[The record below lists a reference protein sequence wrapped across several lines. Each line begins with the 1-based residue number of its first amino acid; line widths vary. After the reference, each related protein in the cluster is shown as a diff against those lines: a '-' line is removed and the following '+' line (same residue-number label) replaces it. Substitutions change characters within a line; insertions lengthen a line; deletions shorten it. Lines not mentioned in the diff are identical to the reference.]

1 MKTKIRL
8 IPLALLFVLGSAGAA
23 SDSVVAYTIA
33 EGEDI
38 QTIAGTY
45 DVSVEDILVTNG
57 LETEEIAVGTVIY
70 IPPKHATGYFD
81 PDTGVYTIAKGD
93 DLLEISR
100 RFGTTVEAI
109 ESRNG
114 LENSRITAGATLVIP

>member
-70 IPPKHATGYFD
+70 IPPQHATGYFD

>member
-1 MKTKIRL
+1 MNTKTRI
-8 IPLALLFVLGSAGAA
+8 IPFALLFVLGSAGAA
-23 SDSVVAYTIA
+23 TDSVVAYTIA

-81 PDTGVYTIAKGD
+81 PETGVYTIAKGD

-109 ESRNG
+109 ESTNG